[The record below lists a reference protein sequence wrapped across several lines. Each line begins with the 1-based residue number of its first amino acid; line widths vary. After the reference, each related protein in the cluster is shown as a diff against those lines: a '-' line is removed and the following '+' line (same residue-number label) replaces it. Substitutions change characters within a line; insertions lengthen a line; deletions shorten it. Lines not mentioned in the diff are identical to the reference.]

1 MTSRTKTCSQCEGSG
16 NPLGTDEGGVKVFL
30 IGDFG
35 TECRSNG
42 LDNLEKV
49 DYDNGMTAFFD
60 GTPDDDG
67 DDDGLGGC
75 KGVRSHHLVI
85 RSMEI

>member
-1 MTSRTKTCSQCEGSG
+1 M
-16 NPLGTDEGGVKVFL
+16 KVFL

-75 KGVRSHHLVI
+75 KGVRIHPNNL
-85 RSMEI
+85 RFMTL